1 MVLLP
6 TRTYLNIRVAL
17 IAFAAIVLVLGA
29 VLIMVQR
36 LHPPGGYPYRVADVI
51 TSPRIAAAFLALLSG
66 YSSETCSTAR

>member
-6 TRTYLNIRVAL
+6 TARTYLNIRVAL

-36 LHPPGGYPYRVADVI
+36 LLIRQGATH
-51 TSPRIAAAFLALLSG
+51 IALPM
-66 YSSETCSTAR
+66 